1 MSSFIPNRQS
11 SVFKPRIISSDSSS
25 MRQEIASSVLPKG
38 ASLAVPSSFH
48 QRTASGFF
56 GGNMPMGVSPFGSG
70 GGGGS
75 SMYHMQR
82 PYMPGVES
90 PDRVQYPRTRE
101 EANRAWRL
109 FHETDPIF
117 GTAMDMYA
125 EMLVSDF
132 DVIVGDDKSSEI
144 RNTLEY
150 MCQTTNLMDRLR
162 YIIREYLVL
171 GEAIP
176 HCWTPEQSVLTPDGF
191 KRIDTVA
198 EGDLVLTHERR
209 FRPVTEVHVRE
220 YSGDVLNF
228 GIEGISA
235 LPCRCTPEHPLYV
248 WTEDGP
254 VWKRAKDVTILDHIA
269 VGVDK
274 DVEDIEDFD
283 VSDVV
288 PEYFD
293 LLAENDKHN
302 EHTGREP
309 IPDIVKV
316 DEDFMRLVGYYY
328 SEGNAFVTSRKGRLT
343 FSFHIDEAPYHEDV
357 ARIVKAKFGVE
368 CRFDMKPD
376 THTCQIHIDSKIIAS
391 FFLNLFGTGCRD
403 KLVPSWL
410 RKLPIH
416 KQKSFLIGLFRGD
429 GNIYYSKV
437 SKFTTAQVQLAHE
450 GVTHLAWQM
459 LLRMDVAASF
469 NIFSRARYGSYWKCS
484 FNAGVY
490 SALAEEIFEEY
501 VEPALIVRKHAQ
513 IRHDTLFYRVR
524 SIEREEYEGS
534 VYNLEVEEDHSYV
547 VGGIVSHNCFFD
559 DSLGIWTYIAMHN
572 PDFIEVLDSPIVN
585 MDPIISFIPDES
597 LRSMMS
603 AGTPEAREFRARL
616 PPDFVSRILA
626 RQKIR
631 LSPLNCTFIPRK
643 LHPYQTRGTSL
654 ASRMWRI
661 FMVEDAVYN
670 STIATFR
677 RHASPVKVLKLGDP
691 ATGWIPAPGAE
702 TKLLEMLNRAEV
714 DPHSWLIYHYGI
726 NFEQWGTTDKSVTIG
741 KEHDVIERV
750 KLLALGLSKS
760 FMTGEV
766 TYASSL
772 YDSFV
777 RSSDD
782 STVFL
787 GEVLVGDLVKDR
799 FGDTQKVTNVLK
811 YPSPDKM
818 VKISVYGNR
827 SLTLTDNHFLPV
839 FMRPRTCLC
848 GCGTLLGDERYVAQ
862 GHMFWRSFVPG
873 HHKLSERGGRDR
885 VWKEYKHDDKVIV
898 RFPEKHDP
906 HQKLMAAEVIKGDW
920 LMIPRKFEVSDTPAT
935 EENLKKARLLGYYV
949 AEGSV
954 RDGATPG
961 ANPSATFSFGNE
973 EKELLYA
980 EDVKSCA
987 ASLGFDV
994 TVRKEADLC
1003 YTAYVPTSSRSL
1015 TDWLDVSAHRYS
1027 QTKYLSS
1034 EVMHWNLDL
1043 KKELIKGMFRGDGY
1057 IFKGG
1062 NGKTTKNRLDIVYV
1076 TTSQQLS
1083 FQVELILAQLGY
1095 ASSVHQSEERVDKKG
1110 YVHKPCWNISI
1121 FGKQAMPLAQFV
1133 WGEVPAV
1140 WDQFN
1145 FDDFDKGSQGE
1156 RFECFKDD
1164 DFLYL
1169 PVTKV
1174 EIVEV
1179 DKERDPF
1186 VYSLTV
1192 ENTES
1197 YTLDNIA
1204 SYNSA
1209 KSGLQVFL
1217 RRLLSLRQ
1225 LLENLWIYPKFFR
1238 PISEINDWTTASKS
1252 EVNHNYRVKRTAQEI
1267 QERNMVMVPTLKW
1280 KNKLDPTVDTDVL
1293 AAYQIL
1299 EKFGIKLS
1307 KATVSS
1313 AVGIDW
1319 EDELEK
1325 SLKEF
1330 KTEKEKKEQ
1339 TLGQTELALYEAE
1352 HGKASQTPG
1361 GAPPGAPGGPG
1372 AGAKP
1377 PAATGKP
1384 PGAMGA
1390 PGAPPGGMNDA
1401 SNPPGSAEPA
1411 VPGALGGGIEGPGG
1425 GGLPG

>member
-1 MSSFIPNRQS
+1 
-11 SVFKPRIISSDSSS
+11 
-25 MRQEIASSVLPKG
+25 
-38 ASLAVPSSFH
+38 
-48 QRTASGFF
+48 
-56 GGNMPMGVSPFGSG
+56 MPMGVSPFGSG

-176 HCWTPEQSVLTPDGF
+176 H
-191 KRIDTVA
+191 
-198 EGDLVLTHERR
+198 
-209 FRPVTEVHVRE
+209 
-220 YSGDVLNF
+220 N
-228 GIEGISA
+228 
-235 LPCRCTPEHPLYV
+235 
-248 WTEDGP
+248 
-254 VWKRAKDVTILDHIA
+254 
-269 VGVDK
+269 
-274 DVEDIEDFD
+274 
-283 VSDVV
+283 
-288 PEYFD
+288 
-293 LLAENDKHN
+293 
-302 EHTGREP
+302 
-309 IPDIVKV
+309 
-316 DEDFMRLVGYYY
+316 
-328 SEGNAFVTSRKGRLT
+328 
-343 FSFHIDEAPYHEDV
+343 
-357 ARIVKAKFGVE
+357 
-368 CRFDMKPD
+368 
-376 THTCQIHIDSKIIAS
+376 
-391 FFLNLFGTGCRD
+391 
-403 KLVPSWL
+403 
-410 RKLPIH
+410 
-416 KQKSFLIGLFRGD
+416 
-429 GNIYYSKV
+429 
-437 SKFTTAQVQLAHE
+437 
-450 GVTHLAWQM
+450 
-459 LLRMDVAASF
+459 
-469 NIFSRARYGSYWKCS
+469 
-484 FNAGVY
+484 
-490 SALAEEIFEEY
+490 
-501 VEPALIVRKHAQ
+501 
-513 IRHDTLFYRVR
+513 
-524 SIEREEYEGS
+524 
-534 VYNLEVEEDHSYV
+534 
-547 VGGIVSHNCFFD
+547 FFD

-616 PPDFVSRILA
+616 PADFVSRILA

-726 NFEQWGTTDKSVTIG
+726 NFETWGTTDKSITIG

-766 TYASSL
+766 TYASL

-777 RSSDD
+777 RRGDD
-782 STVFL
+782 KQVKI
-787 GEVLVGDLVKDR
+787 EDILVGDLVKDR
-799 FGDTQKVTNVLK
+799 FGFTQKVTDVLD

-862 GHMFWRSFVPG
+862 GRMFWRSFVPG

-920 LMIPRKFEVSDTPAT
+920 LMIPRKFEVSDTPST
-935 EENLKKARLLGYYV
+935 EDNLKKARVLGYYT
-949 AEGSV
+949 AEGCV
-954 RDGATPG
+954 GYECPNQGTKG
-961 ANPSATFSFGNE
+961 LVFSFGKVL
-973 EKELLYA
+973 KEGHYSA
-980 EDVKSCA
+980 DVVECVKS
-987 ASLGFDV
+987 LGYSA
-994 TVRKEADLC
+994 VRNYKSDTELC
-1003 YTAYVPTSSRSL
+1003 YIVRTLVQATPL
-1015 TDWLDVSAHRYS
+1015 NDWLDESAHRYS
-1027 QTKYLSS
+1027 TTKYFSS
-1034 EVMHWNLDL
+1034 EIMHWNLDL
-1043 KKELIKGMFRGDGY
+1043 KKELIKGLFRGDGY

-1076 TTSQQLS
+1076 TSSEQLA

-1095 ASSVHQSEERVDKKG
+1095 ASSVHKTKPRKG
-1110 YVHKPCWNISI
+1110 NDGYLRKEHWYISI
-1121 FGKQAMPLAQFV
+1121 FGKQAKSLAELV

-1140 WDQFN
+1140 WNEFN

-1156 RFECFKDD
+1156 RFQCFKDD

-1179 DKERDPF
+1179 DKEKHPTVR
-1186 VYSLTV
+1186 SLTV
-1192 ENTES
+1192 ENTAS
-1197 YTLDNIA
+1197 YTVDNIA

-1319 EDELEK
+1319 EDEMDK

-1330 KTEKEKKEQ
+1330 KVEKEKKEK
-1339 TLGQTELALYEAE
+1339 TLGATELALYEAE
-1352 HGKASQTPG
+1352 YGKGGQQAPG

-1401 SNPPGSAEPA
+1401 SNPPGSAEPTS
-1411 VPGALGGGIEGPGG
+1411 PGALGGGIEGPGG

>member
-1 MSSFIPNRQS
+1 
-11 SVFKPRIISSDSSS
+11 
-25 MRQEIASSVLPKG
+25 
-38 ASLAVPSSFH
+38 
-48 QRTASGFF
+48 
-56 GGNMPMGVSPFGSG
+56 MGVSPFGSG

-176 HCWTPEQSVLTPDGF
+176 H
-191 KRIDTVA
+191 
-198 EGDLVLTHERR
+198 
-209 FRPVTEVHVRE
+209 
-220 YSGDVLNF
+220 N
-228 GIEGISA
+228 
-235 LPCRCTPEHPLYV
+235 
-248 WTEDGP
+248 
-254 VWKRAKDVTILDHIA
+254 
-269 VGVDK
+269 
-274 DVEDIEDFD
+274 
-283 VSDVV
+283 
-288 PEYFD
+288 
-293 LLAENDKHN
+293 
-302 EHTGREP
+302 
-309 IPDIVKV
+309 
-316 DEDFMRLVGYYY
+316 
-328 SEGNAFVTSRKGRLT
+328 
-343 FSFHIDEAPYHEDV
+343 
-357 ARIVKAKFGVE
+357 
-368 CRFDMKPD
+368 
-376 THTCQIHIDSKIIAS
+376 
-391 FFLNLFGTGCRD
+391 
-403 KLVPSWL
+403 
-410 RKLPIH
+410 
-416 KQKSFLIGLFRGD
+416 
-429 GNIYYSKV
+429 
-437 SKFTTAQVQLAHE
+437 
-450 GVTHLAWQM
+450 
-459 LLRMDVAASF
+459 
-469 NIFSRARYGSYWKCS
+469 
-484 FNAGVY
+484 
-490 SALAEEIFEEY
+490 
-501 VEPALIVRKHAQ
+501 
-513 IRHDTLFYRVR
+513 
-524 SIEREEYEGS
+524 
-534 VYNLEVEEDHSYV
+534 
-547 VGGIVSHNCFFD
+547 FFD

-616 PPDFVSRILA
+616 PADFVSRILA

-677 RHASPVKVLKLGDP
+677 RAAAPIKVIKLGDP
-691 ATGWIPAPGAE
+691 ATGWIPSPGSE

-714 DPHSWLIYHYGI
+714 DPHCLVPETLITRDDGSQSPLEELKLGDKLLDKDGSVGEVEALQEETTDELVELDVVGSPLIRCTPVHKWPVWGGPRVCSCGCGTPISGRNYANHHNTAPNGPAYAAPNPNAPAKFEFLQGFDPYQKLEARDIRPGDYLMIPRKFNEVRPADVTLEKARLLGYYVAEGCVIKGYEKLDETRSTGLQLSFSAEEENTIVKDSRDIIEHLTGVRPQIQFGDGGCTVWLRRVALNSFCEWFEIHGGRHAHHKKLSAEVMSWPLDLKYEFLKGYFAGDGCVNLRPEKNSCRIRAKSASRNLISQVRLILAQLGAYGLMYEGAHDSGAFKPGSPFHFVDVCGSLAVDLAKTMIPEIEGLAAPKYSTLGGSWVDENYVYVKVRGVKHIECEEPQRVINMTVSGDHSYLTNCIGTRNSWLIYHYGI
-726 NFEQWGTTDKSVTIG
+726 NFEAWGDPGKVITIG

-766 TYASSL
+766 TYA
-772 YDSFV
+772 
-777 RSSDD
+777 
-782 STVFL
+782 
-787 GEVLVGDLVKDR
+787 
-799 FGDTQKVTNVLK
+799 
-811 YPSPDKM
+811 
-818 VKISVYGNR
+818 
-827 SLTLTDNHFLPV
+827 
-839 FMRPRTCLC
+839 
-848 GCGTLLGDERYVAQ
+848 
-862 GHMFWRSFVPG
+862 
-873 HHKLSERGGRDR
+873 
-885 VWKEYKHDDKVIV
+885 
-898 RFPEKHDP
+898 
-906 HQKLMAAEVIKGDW
+906 
-920 LMIPRKFEVSDTPAT
+920 
-935 EENLKKARLLGYYV
+935 
-949 AEGSV
+949 
-954 RDGATPG
+954 
-961 ANPSATFSFGNE
+961 
-973 EKELLYA
+973 
-980 EDVKSCA
+980 
-987 ASLGFDV
+987 
-994 TVRKEADLC
+994 
-1003 YTAYVPTSSRSL
+1003 
-1015 TDWLDVSAHRYS
+1015 
-1027 QTKYLSS
+1027 
-1034 EVMHWNLDL
+1034 
-1043 KKELIKGMFRGDGY
+1043 
-1057 IFKGG
+1057 
-1062 NGKTTKNRLDIVYV
+1062 
-1076 TTSQQLS
+1076 
-1083 FQVELILAQLGY
+1083 
-1095 ASSVHQSEERVDKKG
+1095 
-1110 YVHKPCWNISI
+1110 
-1121 FGKQAMPLAQFV
+1121 
-1133 WGEVPAV
+1133 
-1140 WDQFN
+1140 
-1145 FDDFDKGSQGE
+1145 
-1156 RFECFKDD
+1156 
-1164 DFLYL
+1164 
-1169 PVTKV
+1169 
-1174 EIVEV
+1174 
-1179 DKERDPF
+1179 
-1186 VYSLTV
+1186 
-1192 ENTES
+1192 
-1197 YTLDNIA
+1197 
-1204 SYNSA
+1204 SA

-1319 EDELEK
+1319 EDEMDK

-1330 KTEKEKKEQ
+1330 KVEKEKKEK
-1339 TLGQTELALYEAE
+1339 TLGATELALYEAE
-1352 HGKASQTPG
+1352 YGKGGQQAPG

-1401 SNPPGSAEPA
+1401 SNPPGSAEPTS
-1411 VPGALGGGIEGPGG
+1411 PGALGGGIEGPGG

>member
-1 MSSFIPNRQS
+1 
-11 SVFKPRIISSDSSS
+11 

-144 RNTLEY
+144 KNTLEY

-176 HCWTPEQSVLTPDGF
+176 H
-191 KRIDTVA
+191 
-198 EGDLVLTHERR
+198 
-209 FRPVTEVHVRE
+209 
-220 YSGDVLNF
+220 
-228 GIEGISA
+228 
-235 LPCRCTPEHPLYV
+235 
-248 WTEDGP
+248 
-254 VWKRAKDVTILDHIA
+254 
-269 VGVDK
+269 
-274 DVEDIEDFD
+274 
-283 VSDVV
+283 
-288 PEYFD
+288 
-293 LLAENDKHN
+293 
-302 EHTGREP
+302 
-309 IPDIVKV
+309 
-316 DEDFMRLVGYYY
+316 
-328 SEGNAFVTSRKGRLT
+328 
-343 FSFHIDEAPYHEDV
+343 
-357 ARIVKAKFGVE
+357 
-368 CRFDMKPD
+368 
-376 THTCQIHIDSKIIAS
+376 
-391 FFLNLFGTGCRD
+391 
-403 KLVPSWL
+403 
-410 RKLPIH
+410 
-416 KQKSFLIGLFRGD
+416 
-429 GNIYYSKV
+429 
-437 SKFTTAQVQLAHE
+437 
-450 GVTHLAWQM
+450 
-459 LLRMDVAASF
+459 
-469 NIFSRARYGSYWKCS
+469 
-484 FNAGVY
+484 
-490 SALAEEIFEEY
+490 
-501 VEPALIVRKHAQ
+501 
-513 IRHDTLFYRVR
+513 
-524 SIEREEYEGS
+524 
-534 VYNLEVEEDHSYV
+534 
-547 VGGIVSHNCFFD
+547 CFFD

-616 PPDFVSRILA
+616 PADFVSRILA

-677 RHASPVKVLKLGDP
+677 RHASPVKVLKLGD
-691 ATGWIPAPGAE
+691 ANTGWIPAPGAE

-714 DPHSWLIYHYGI
+714 DPHCFVPETPITMEDGSQSQIGDLEIGDRLLDKDGCVCEVEALQEEITDELVEISVPGSPGVIRCTPSHKWPIWGVPREGGGDPCFQDKVPADQLRAGDFFMIPRTFEVLSDHGVTLEKARLLGYYVAEGNSIEVYKRENGSVRRGVEFSFSADEEDTLVKDTCNIIESLAGYRPEVFRGKHENLQVRMRRNSSSDLADWLVRHGGSGARTKRLSLEVMSWPLDLKLEFLKGYINGDGCSVGDKKTPARRYIEVSSASETLMRQVRLILVHLGSYSSLSIRKQSMKSFGGGNLLYRIHIHGEWASRISGCMGFQSTRVRNSGPKNWWSDDKYLYVRLYSVQTLKCEIPQKVVNMTVSGSHTYQADNFATRNSWLIYHYGI
-726 NFEQWGTTDKSVTIG
+726 NFEQWGTTDKAITIG

-766 TYASSL
+766 TYA
-772 YDSFV
+772 
-777 RSSDD
+777 
-782 STVFL
+782 
-787 GEVLVGDLVKDR
+787 
-799 FGDTQKVTNVLK
+799 
-811 YPSPDKM
+811 
-818 VKISVYGNR
+818 
-827 SLTLTDNHFLPV
+827 
-839 FMRPRTCLC
+839 
-848 GCGTLLGDERYVAQ
+848 
-862 GHMFWRSFVPG
+862 
-873 HHKLSERGGRDR
+873 
-885 VWKEYKHDDKVIV
+885 
-898 RFPEKHDP
+898 
-906 HQKLMAAEVIKGDW
+906 
-920 LMIPRKFEVSDTPAT
+920 
-935 EENLKKARLLGYYV
+935 
-949 AEGSV
+949 
-954 RDGATPG
+954 
-961 ANPSATFSFGNE
+961 
-973 EKELLYA
+973 
-980 EDVKSCA
+980 
-987 ASLGFDV
+987 
-994 TVRKEADLC
+994 
-1003 YTAYVPTSSRSL
+1003 
-1015 TDWLDVSAHRYS
+1015 
-1027 QTKYLSS
+1027 
-1034 EVMHWNLDL
+1034 
-1043 KKELIKGMFRGDGY
+1043 
-1057 IFKGG
+1057 
-1062 NGKTTKNRLDIVYV
+1062 
-1076 TTSQQLS
+1076 
-1083 FQVELILAQLGY
+1083 
-1095 ASSVHQSEERVDKKG
+1095 
-1110 YVHKPCWNISI
+1110 
-1121 FGKQAMPLAQFV
+1121 
-1133 WGEVPAV
+1133 
-1140 WDQFN
+1140 
-1145 FDDFDKGSQGE
+1145 
-1156 RFECFKDD
+1156 
-1164 DFLYL
+1164 
-1169 PVTKV
+1169 
-1174 EIVEV
+1174 
-1179 DKERDPF
+1179 
-1186 VYSLTV
+1186 
-1192 ENTES
+1192 
-1197 YTLDNIA
+1197 
-1204 SYNSA
+1204 SA

-1319 EDELEK
+1319 EDEMDK

-1330 KTEKEKKEQ
+1330 KVEKEKKEK
-1339 TLGQTELALYEAE
+1339 TLGATELALYEAE
-1352 HGKASQTPG
+1352 YGKGGQQAPG

-1401 SNPPGSAEPA
+1401 SNPPGSAEPTS
-1411 VPGALGGGIEGPGG
+1411 PGALGGGIEGPGG